1 MKRSIR
7 HKFFLIIAV
16 ILLFNILVTQLFG
29 SSLMAKFYVE
39 NKKNELRQSYST
51 LRTALTASSAD
62 ISSNSALAD
71 AIVEIERSNVTI
83 MLVQHTATEDAIT
96 YYSRGSRFQDSGNEQ
111 PGGRNPQQRFDPLFS
126 HYSPENWIERAQ
138 ALDVFESTELPLLI
152 SENTPSKPQPTL
164 SLYGQ
169 AVDGL
174 YIFLSTPQEPLAL
187 AASLGVQ
194 YNLYISL
201 ATFLLATILIYFITK
216 RFTKPIQDIDQA
228 ARRISQM
235 DFSQRCD
242 VHTNDELEEL
252 SISINLMA
260 DKLEAYIEQLKLNQE
275 LLEKDLAREAKTNQL
290 RKEFITNVSH
300 DFKTPLTLIRAYT
313 ESLAEQ
319 ELPPEDQ
326 EAYYQIILKETERMT
341 ALVTRLLQLSKLE
354 SGVVTLEESI
364 FPLDEMMRD
373 ILHNNQILIKE
384 KQLTVRLLPEQDCFA
399 YADYNRIEQ
408 VLLNLIENA
417 IKYTPLDGVITLDIQ
432 PKDPHTYHVTITNTS
447 PPLPDDQLEDIFI
460 SFYKRDQSRKA
471 DHNSF
476 GLGLAIV
483 KAVLDLHH
491 QPCGARNTPDG
502 LEFWFDL
509 PAVTDI

>member
-7 HKFFLIIAV
+7 HKFFCIIAI

-29 SSLMAKFYVE
+29 SSLMAKFYIE
-39 NKKNELRQSYST
+39 NKKSELRQSYTT
-51 LRTALTASSAD
+51 LRAALQNDSSD
-62 ISSNSALAD
+62 ISSNSTLAE
-71 AIVEIERSNVTI
+71 AIFAIERSNVTI
-83 MLVQHTATEDAIT
+83 MLVQHTDAADTVT
-96 YYSRGSRFQDSGNEQ
+96 YYSRGNRFQEPGSERPGGHEQ
-111 PGGRNPQQRFDPLFS
+111 PFGPLFT
-126 HYSPENWIERAQ
+126 HYSPENWIQRAQ
-138 ALDVFESTELPLLI
+138 TLGVFQNADLPLLV
-152 SENTPSKPQPTL
+152 SENTSPKPQPTL

-169 AVDGL
+169 AGDEV

-201 ATFLLATILIYFITK
+201 ATFLLATLLIYFITK
-216 RFTKPIQDIDQA
+216 RFTQPIQDIDQA

-242 VHTNDELEEL
+242 IHTHDELEEL

-290 RKEFITNVSH
+290 RMEFITNVSH

-319 ELPPEDQ
+319 SLAPEEQ
-326 EAYYQIILKETERMT
+326 AAYCQIILKETERMT

-373 ILHNNQILIKE
+373 ILHNNQILIQD
-384 KQLTVRLLPEQDCFA
+384 KQLTINLLPQEDCFA
-399 YADYNRIEQ
+399 YADYDRIEQ
-408 VLLNLIENA
+408 VLVNLIENA
-417 IKYTPLDGVITLDIQ
+417 IKYTPAGGIITLDIQ
-432 PKDPHTYHVTITNTS
+432 HNAPATYHVTITNTS

-483 KAVLDLHH
+483 KAILDLHH

-502 LEFWFDL
+502 LEFWFEL